1 MGSNFNVKFRMIGP
15 WKLEKEAESIMRNE
29 LYNVVKR
36 SGGWV
41 CKYHG
46 LPYLRMMLTNDRL
59 GDLYPRPFLH
69 FWGHEYGA
77 LCLGRHLR
85 LFCSLLWSTLSEH

>member
-15 WKLEKEAESIMRNE
+15 WKLEKESESIMRNE

-41 CKYHG
+41 
-46 LPYLRMMLTNDRL
+46 YLATYTLVPFFIFGVMSMVLYAWDGICDCFAACFGRRSQSTK
-59 GDLYPRPFLH
+59 DL
-69 FWGHEYGA
+69 
-77 LCLGRHLR
+77 
-85 LFCSLLWSTLSEH
+85 SQD